1 MQTKIINILR
11 EVERLDLKCEIVMVI
26 DILRVTS
33 TITNALKKK
42 CSRVIQATIVIR
54 TGIHSD
60 HGNTLPLT
68 FKYYLWRMK

>member
-42 CSRVIQATIVIR
+42 CSLEKVRDLKKI
-54 TGIHSD
+54 
-60 HGNTLPLT
+60 
-68 FKYYLWRMK
+68 KYYSL

>member
-33 TITNALKKK
+33 TITNALKMFLRKSKRSKK
-42 CSRVIQATIVIR
+42 NKILFFVERAMQNLEDF
-54 TGIHSD
+54 HY
-60 HGNTLPLT
+60 GN
-68 FKYYLWRMK
+68 